1 MSKEPLNVI
10 QKIDIDF
17 FNENDSGLLVIKLED
32 LFKKYDSI
40 IQKPRRVSFYQ
51 IALITDGQGSICI
64 DSFKYN
70 FKPRSLLAVS
80 NGQVIVIEDA
90 KNIKGYAICF
100 SEEYIYKYPDDLQWI
115 NSLKLFDPL
124 GDSFLIDLCDS
135 EFSELINTIK
145 RIESEINTVDN
156 YAKDEI
162 LINTI
167 KTLVIIS
174 ERIKRTKND
183 NYKTDDRNSDYAAQF
198 RKKLEE
204 HYRESRMV
212 NFYAGNLSVTSKK
225 LNRVTCS
232 YFGRSVKQIIE
243 ERVILEIKRLLI
255 HSNQSVKEIGCS
267 LGFNDPTNF
276 NKFFKKYMKLTPTE
290 YRAQNK

>member
-1 MSKEPLNVI
+1 MISAPIRMSKEPLDI
-10 QKIDIDF
+10 ISKIDIDF
-17 FNENDSGLLVIKLED
+17 FNKNDSGLLVIKLED

-70 FKPRSLLAVS
+70 FKPKSLFAVS

-90 KNIKGYAICF
+90 QNIKGYAICF

-124 GDSFLIDLCDS
+124 GDSFLIDLNDS

-174 ERIKRTKND
+174 ERIKRSKND

-212 NFYAGNLSVTSKK
+212 NFLRRKFKRYFQKTKQGN
-225 LNRVTCS
+225 
-232 YFGRSVKQIIE
+232 
-243 ERVILEIKRLLI
+243 
-255 HSNQSVKEIGCS
+255 
-267 LGFNDPTNF
+267 
-276 NKFFKKYMKLTPTE
+276 M
-290 YRAQNK
+290 